1 MQDWAVSALIC
12 LAATPHVHIGYSW
25 DHPACWEQEELG
37 ASTDL
42 KGTALKPCDD
52 AYFHKGFAVF
62 RKIRKMSEIPSNF
75 GAMDMKTMTA
85 SAASKEFGFYIDTVQ
100 HEPVVITKQNRPVA
114 ITISIQEAERL
125 FKDRV
130 DSGIQR
136 GLDDVAAGRY
146 AEMTSEYL
154 ETMREKFKAKIK

>member
-1 MQDWAVSALIC
+1 
-12 LAATPHVHIGYSW
+12 
-25 DHPACWEQEELG
+25 
-37 ASTDL
+37 
-42 KGTALKPCDD
+42 
-52 AYFHKGFAVF
+52 
-62 RKIRKMSEIPSNF
+62 MSEIPSNF